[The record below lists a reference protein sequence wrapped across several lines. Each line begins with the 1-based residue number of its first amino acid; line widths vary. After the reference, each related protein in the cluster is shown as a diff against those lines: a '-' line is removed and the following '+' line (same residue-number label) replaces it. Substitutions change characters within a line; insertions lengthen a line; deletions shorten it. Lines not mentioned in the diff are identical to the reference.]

1 MSKGSKRRPGNQA
14 AYREA
19 FHKVFA
25 RYDDGG
31 MLERLLH
38 EYDMKDDAEVE
49 RLREALQEQS
59 DE

>member
-19 FHKVFA
+19 FRKVFA

-31 MLERLLH
+31 MLERLPH
-38 EYDMKDDAEVE
+38 EYDMKDDTG
-49 RLREALQEQS
+49 QNKIH
-59 DE
+59 DTKPKTK